1 MIFDFHLCHTFNYH
15 YYLFFFF
22 FFFFLETDIWSLGV
36 ILYTLLAGELPF
48 DDDSEIITQ
57 RKIVKGDYVIPS
69 YFSKGKIITMMMIII
84 ILAS

>member
-1 MIFDFHLCHTFNYH
+1 M
-15 YYLFFFF
+15 
-22 FFFFLETDIWSLGV
+22 GV

-69 YFSKGKIITMMMIII
+69 YFSKGKVINIKYE
-84 ILAS
+84 